1 MELKLRK
8 FLWYSLIFF
17 SILGVA
23 EKLDAQP
30 AGVPIHTESNN
41 EFTISLD
48 GGFFTKKIFGIKNE
62 SRRFFFKG
70 SYGLNS
76 RIDIYGLF
84 GLTNLRLTLADS
96 ARTVLDDGFKVAYGG
111 GLALRILAFERLQM
125 SLFFNGQLIRFISKP
140 ASEST
145 LGFGTQVVQLNYDWR
160 EANLIFGL
168 TKKIGAA
175 NFYGGIN
182 AKIIQRFETKT
193 DKLVF
198 SGQNSTATR
207 VKGKYSSG
215 LLMSPLFGLD
225 LNLPSRL
232 KVSLELS
239 ANNESDFAFYIGLS
253 QRGKP

>member
-1 MELKLRK
+1 MLKF
-8 FLWYSLIFF
+8 FLWYILIFF
-17 SILGVA
+17 SILSSAGELV
-23 EKLDAQP
+23 AQP
-30 AGVPIHTESNN
+30 AGAPIYTEGNG

-48 GGFFTKKIFGIKNE
+48 GGFFTKKIFRIKNE
-62 SRRFFFKG
+62 SRRFFLKG
-70 SYGLNS
+70 SYGLS
-76 RIDIYGLF
+76 SYLDFYGLF
-84 GLTNLRLTLADS
+84 GLTNLSLTLADS
-96 ARTVLDDGFKVAYGG
+96 ARTVLDDGFKAAYGG
-111 GLALRILAFERLQM
+111 GLSLRILVFERMQM

-160 EANLIFGL
+160 EANLTFGL

-182 AKIIQRFETKT
+182 TKIIQRFETKI

-207 VKGKYSSG
+207 VKGKYTSG
-215 LLMSPLFGLD
+215 LLTSPLFGLD

-232 KVSLELS
+232 KISFELS
-239 ANNESDFAFYIGLS
+239 ANNESDFAFYIGLC

>member
-1 MELKLRK
+1 MQLKLQK
-8 FLWYSLIFF
+8 FLWCSLIFF
-17 SILGVA
+17 SILGGA
-23 EKLDAQP
+23 EKLNAQP
-30 AGVPIHTESNN
+30 AGVPIYTESNR

-62 SRRFFFKG
+62 SRRFFLKG
-70 SYGLNS
+70 SYGLS
-76 RIDIYGLF
+76 SYLDFYGLF
-84 GLTNLRLTLADS
+84 GLTNLSLTLADS
-96 ARTVLDDGFKVAYGG
+96 ARTVLDDGFKAAYGG
-111 GLALRILAFERLQM
+111 GLSLRILVFERMQM

-160 EANLIFGL
+160 EANLTFGL

-182 AKIIQRFETKT
+182 TKIIQRFETKI

-198 SGQNSTATR
+198 SGQTTAGNQ
-207 VKGKYSSG
+207 VKGKFNSG
-215 LLMSPLFGLD
+215 LLTSPLFGLD

-232 KVSLELS
+232 KISLEIS
-239 ANNESDFAFYIGLS
+239 ANNESDFAVYFGLS
-253 QRGKP
+253 QTGKP